1 MSRSDPALFGDHP
14 ERDHPDASLKQRA
27 VRVDESGEEVPDRP
41 IEMLTNFAKVVQTTP
56 DRPAWVVQGGGR
68 VHHADQSRV
77 EAV

>member
-27 VRVDESGEEVPDRP
+27 VRVDESSEEGPDRP
-41 IEMLTNFAKVVQTTP
+41 IAMLKIFLLKSLKP
-56 DRPAWVVQGGGR
+56 DRPAGVVRGGGG

>member
-27 VRVDESGEEVPDRP
+27 VRVDESSKEGPDRP
-41 IEMLTNFAKVVQTTP
+41 ITMLTIFLSKKFKP
-56 DRPAWVVQGGGR
+56 DRPAWVVRGGGG